1 MKLTGPAVHTILI
14 AAFAGL
20 QSVFFKN
27 GLIAGVTPDIA
38 LIILIFSANQQGSY
52 RSQTSGF
59 IAGLIQDFLSITP
72 LGFHAFTRTLLAY
85 LNGLFKGKLF
95 LDPILMPVLLTAIGT
110 LLKAVFGYLLLVFF
124 SPEHAEMIFT
134 ARLGIEIG
142 LNSLIAPFLF
152 GLLKLAGII
161 KTTREAL

>member
-1 MKLTGPAVHTILI
+1 MVSHTLIIASFAAV
-14 AAFAGL
+14 

-38 LIILIFSANQQGSY
+38 LLILILSANQQGSL

-59 IAGLIQDFLSITP
+59 ISGLIQDFLSITP
-72 LGFHAFTRTLLAY
+72 LGFHAFTRTVIAY

-95 LDPILMPVLLTAIGT
+95 LDPILMPVLLAAIGT
-110 LLKAVFGYLLLVFF
+110 FLKALLGYLLLVFF
-124 SPEHAEMIFT
+124 APEHADMVFT

-142 LNSLIAPFLF
+142 INSILAPFLYA
-152 GLLKLAGII
+152 LLKLTGVI
-161 KTTREAL
+161 KATREAL